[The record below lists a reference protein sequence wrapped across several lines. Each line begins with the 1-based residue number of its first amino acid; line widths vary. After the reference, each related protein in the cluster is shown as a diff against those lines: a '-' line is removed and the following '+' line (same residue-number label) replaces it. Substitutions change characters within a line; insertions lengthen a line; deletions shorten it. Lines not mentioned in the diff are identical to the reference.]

1 MTKKLK
7 IILAIG
13 IIVIVALFI
22 VAYFSNSLAL
32 LGLCKPGDKIVQGL
46 GPHFC
51 YTPSGFAGNPCDKAT
66 DCGTAAGCVLV
77 DKNKTIGKGICR
89 DMWLGCNIW
98 IDENGKFDE
107 SGVLCAD

>member
-13 IIVIVALFI
+13 MIAIVTLFI

-32 LGLCKPGDKIVQGL
+32 LGLCKPGDKIGQGL
-46 GPHFC
+46 GPRFC
-51 YTPSGFAGNPCDKAT
+51 YTPSGFEGKPCDKAT
-66 DCGTAAGCVLV
+66 DCGTGGCVLV
-77 DKNKTIGKGICR
+77 DSNKTTGKGICR
-89 DMWLGCNIW
+89 DLPFGCNVW

-107 SGVLCAD
+107 NAVLCVD